1 MNFLAKFTML
11 ENHHNFKYTI
21 LENRITN
28 RMRTKFH
35 GVAPAL
41 ITPMFADG
49 QVDFQGLKR
58 LIQHVTDGG
67 VDYLVVHGTTGES
80 ATTNKNEQKAILDF
94 IKEHNSKNLPIV
106 YGLGGNNTPNVVQ
119 AFQEIDFQGID
130 AILSVCPY
138 YNKPGARGVIAHYT
152 AIADASPVPVI
163 MYNIPG
169 RSGINMSA
177 STTLTLAQH
186 PNIIGIK
193 EASCIIEQCME
204 INKDKPADFLLISGD
219 DVQAVPT
226 IACGGV
232 GIISVIANAIPEKF
246 SEMIHAALDGN
257 FLKARTMLGSFLA
270 IDPLLYEEG
279 NPVGV
284 KKIMELKGIC
294 GSDVRLP
301 LMKASDELGERMK
314 EVIAND
320 NL

>member
-1 MNFLAKFTML
+1 
-11 ENHHNFKYTI
+11 
-21 LENRITN
+21 
-28 RMRTKFH
+28 MRPKFH

-41 ITPMFADG
+41 VTPMFADG
-49 QVDFQGLKR
+49 QIDFQGLKR
-58 LIQHVTDGG
+58 LVQHVTDGG
-67 VDYLVVHGTTGES
+67 VDYMVVHGTTGES
-80 ATTNKNEQKAILDF
+80 ATTDLKEQKAILDF
-94 IKEHNSKNLPIV
+94 IKVHNSKNLPIV
-106 YGLGGNNTPNVVQ
+106 YGIGGNNTPNVVQ
-119 AFQEIDFQGID
+119 SLKNVDFQGVD

-138 YNKPGARGVIAHYT
+138 YNKPGAKGVIAHYT

-169 RSGINMSA
+169 RSGINMTS

-193 EASCIIEQCME
+193 EASCIIEQIME
-204 INKDKPADFLLISGD
+204 INKDKPEDFLLISGD

-232 GIISVIANAIPEKF
+232 GIISVIANAIPAKF
-246 SEMIHAALDGN
+246 TEMIHLALDGN
-257 FLKARTMLGSFLA
+257 FLKAREILGCFLA

-284 KKIMELKGIC
+284 KKILELKGIC

-301 LMKASDELGERMK
+301 LMKASDELAERMVA
-314 EVIAND
+314 VITKD

>member
-1 MNFLAKFTML
+1 
-11 ENHHNFKYTI
+11 
-21 LENRITN
+21 
-28 RMRTKFH
+28 MRPKFH

-41 ITPMFADG
+41 ITPMLADG
-49 QVDFQGLKR
+49 QVDYQGLKR

-67 VDYLVVHGTTGES
+67 VDYMVVHGTTGES
-80 ATTNKNEQKAILDF
+80 ATTDKNEKKAILDF
-94 IKEHNSKNLPIV
+94 IKENNSKNLPIV
-106 YGLGGNNTPNVVQ
+106 YGLGGNNTANVIKSI
-119 AFQEIDFQGID
+119 QETDFQGVD

-138 YNKPGARGVIAHYT
+138 YNKPDARGIIAHYS
-152 AIADASPVPVI
+152 AIADASPVPII

-177 STTLTLAQH
+177 QTTLTLAQH

-204 INKDKPADFLLISGD
+204 INKDKPEDFLLISGD

-232 GIISVIANAIPEKF
+232 GIISVIANAIPAKF
-246 SEMIHAALDGN
+246 CEMIHAAMEGD

-284 KKIMELKGIC
+284 KKIIEIKGIC

-314 EVIAND
+314 AVIAKD

>member
-1 MNFLAKFTML
+1 
-11 ENHHNFKYTI
+11 
-21 LENRITN
+21 
-28 RMRTKFH
+28 MRPKFH

-41 ITPMFADG
+41 VTPMFADG
-49 QVDFQGLKR
+49 QIDFQGLKR
-58 LIQHVTDGG
+58 LVQHVTDGG

-80 ATTNKNEQKAILDF
+80 ATTDRDEQKAILDF
-94 IKEHNSKNLPIV
+94 VKEHNSKNLPIV
-106 YGLGGNNTPNVVQ
+106 YGVGGNNTPNVVQ
-119 AFQEIDFQGID
+119 SLRDIDFQGVD

-163 MYNIPG
+163 MYNIPS
-169 RSGINMSA
+169 RSGINMTSA
-177 STTLTLAQH
+177 TTLTLAQH

-193 EASCIIEQCME
+193 EASCIIEQIME
-204 INKDKPADFLLISGD
+204 INKDKPENFLLISGD

-232 GIISVIANAIPEKF
+232 GIISVIANAIPAKF
-246 SEMIHAALDGN
+246 TEMIHLALDGN
-257 FLKARTMLGSFLA
+257 FSKAREILGSFLS

-284 KKIMELKGIC
+284 KKILELKGIC

-301 LMKASDELGERMK
+301 LMKASDELAERMVA
-314 EVIAND
+314 VITKD

>member
-1 MNFLAKFTML
+1 
-11 ENHHNFKYTI
+11 
-21 LENRITN
+21 
-28 RMRTKFH
+28 MRPKFH

-58 LIQHVTDGG
+58 LIQHVSDGG

-94 IKEHNSKNLPIV
+94 IKENNSKNLPIV
-106 YGLGGNNTPNVVQ
+106 YGLGGNNTLNLVQ
-119 AFQEIDFQGID
+119 SFKDIDFQGID

-138 YNKPGARGVIAHYT
+138 YNKPGAKGVIAHYT
-152 AIADASPVPVI
+152 AIADASPVPII

-246 SEMIHAALDGN
+246 SEMIHAALDGD
-257 FLKARTMLGSFLA
+257 FLKARTILGGFLA

-284 KKIMELKGIC
+284 KKILELKGIC

-314 EVIAND
+314 QVMSKD
-320 NL
+320 SL